1 MGVSVGRSDRHA
13 HRIDLSAAPFLAL
26 FLAGLQVVLSEAPK
40 EGWGSPSVLSLVAMG
55 LASGLITLWR
65 CVHHPVPLVDL
76 SSFRQPNFAVAC
88 VFSFVLG
95 AGLYGATF
103 LLPLFLG
110 IVRHHDPFEI
120 GLIMIVTGAT
130 QLAIA
135 PFATILEQRVDRR
148 FLTACGYALLAI
160 GLLGN
165 GFATPADDF
174 WELFCQQMARGAAFM
189 FCLLPTTAL
198 ALNDFPQDE
207 VPNASGLFNLMR
219 NLGGSIG
226 LAVITTLIEERAPGH
241 VAALV
246 ERLQAGDRATAQFVG
261 LPLDRFTGQ
270 PLGPVD
276 QETRDLVAPLVEQA
290 GLTLAINEAWLLL
303 GGAVLCSL
311 LLVPLFR
318 RFGRWR

>member
-1 MGVSVGRSDRHA
+1 MRPRLHRRQRAVCCGGRVLGAGAIPDRTGVLWRVFDTAGVLRRVSDVRGIGPGTRNNGRRHYGDAGANSRAHSRRLHHRPAFMALAVPDQCPSRDHCRRARPVGVSVGRSDRHDD
-13 HRIDLSAAPFLAL
+13 RIDISAAPFLAL

-55 LASGLITLWR
+55 LASGLISLWC

-88 VFSFVLG
+88 VFSFVLV

-174 WELFCQQMARGAAFM
+174 WELFCQQAARGAAFM

-207 VPNASGLFNLMR
+207 VPNAS
-219 NLGGSIG
+219 
-226 LAVITTLIEERAPGH
+226 A
-241 VAALV
+241 
-246 ERLQAGDRATAQFVG
+246 
-261 LPLDRFTGQ
+261 
-270 PLGPVD
+270 
-276 QETRDLVAPLVEQA
+276 
-290 GLTLAINEAWLLL
+290 
-303 GGAVLCSL
+303 
-311 LLVPLFR
+311 
-318 RFGRWR
+318 